1 MKRFCCWILMIL
13 LATARVLSGCA
24 FLLLG
29 VIFHL
34 LAFVCA
40 VFALGAVGML
50 LCMAYGNTGF
60 QRWKWLQRKL
70 YLVAI
75 GGAKRSI

>member
-1 MKRFCCWILMIL
+1 MIF
-13 LATARVLSGCA
+13 LATVRVLSACA
-24 FLLLG
+24 FLLAG

-40 VFALGAVGML
+40 VFALGAVGIL
-50 LCMAYGNTGF
+50 LCMAQGNTGF
-60 QRWKWLQRKL
+60 QRWKLLQRRL